1 MKFYEAL
8 SKKSRKEWVKLYEHL
23 VGKWEKPIKIEDPI
37 LDDPSKLARFMS
49 ERPRR
54 D

>member
-8 SKKSRKEWVKLYEHL
+8 SKKSRREWIKLYERL

-37 LDDPSKLARFMS
+37 LENPKELAKFMS
-49 ERPRR
+49 ERPRSE
-54 D
+54 